1 MKHTQKPIIVNFS
14 FLFENILH
22 RIFTRTG
29 TQGNKWQVR
38 QVNIRGVRQIFNI
51 EVEAIRG
58 ISYAGD
64 ISLDDFTLTNGPC
77 NTPAHCDFENSQCYF
92 SNYNKYSKMDK
103 FDWTLSNDGTPS
115 LGTGPRTDHT
125 TGTNLGM
132 MFLNYN
138 FLRDFLAMF
147 TQN

>member
-1 MKHTQKPIIVNFS
+1 M
-14 FLFENILH
+14 
-22 RIFTRTG
+22 G
-29 TQGNKWQVR
+29 

-64 ISLDDFTLTNGPC
+64 ISLDDFTLNNGPC
-77 NTPAHCDFENSQCYF
+77 KTPPHCDFENNQCYF
-92 SNYNKYSKMDK
+92 TNYNKYSKMDK

-132 MFLNYN
+132 YCFCNLKDSH
-138 FLRDFLAMF
+138 FCSDGQLS
-147 TQN
+147 Q